1 MGEGELPGLF
11 ACCLLPY
18 ECQISMDSRMDEQQI
33 SVVNVLMVNYIYFGI
48 KWTDTM
54 YQFKSEKRS

>member
-1 MGEGELPGLF
+1 
-11 ACCLLPY
+11 
-18 ECQISMDSRMDEQQI
+18 MDSRMDEQLI

-54 YQFKSEKRS
+54 YQFKSEKRSG